1 MNIIYT
7 MTDCKYCTLA
17 KELFVRAN
25 VQYKEVLVDRDIS
38 REQIKIDLNKEV
50 VTFPQVVYNGEN
62 LGGLVETARHFKSI
76 GLV

>member
-1 MNIIYT
+1 MNIVYT

-17 KELFVRAN
+17 KELFARAK
-25 VQYKEVLVDRDIS
+25 VEYKEILLDRDIS
-38 REQIKIDLNKEV
+38 RSQVKLDLNKDV
-50 VTFPQVVYNGEN
+50 VTFPQVVYNGEK

>member
-1 MNIIYT
+1 MNIVYT

-17 KELFVRAN
+17 KELMARAK
-25 VQYKEVLVDRDIS
+25 VEYKEILVDRDIT
-38 REQIKIDLNKEV
+38 REQVKLDLNKEV
-50 VTFPQVVYNGEN
+50 VTFPQVVYNGDN